1 MVFGSVIAGTSCL
14 LLLSSICIL
23 KCKQRSRQTVEAAKP
38 SCGWQHV
45 KSGEAKDGGG
55 TSYKYQS
62 PGCYCCFFCFFVLF
76 VDPLFFELV
85 IPKTQ
90 HETTS
95 TYFNP
100 PEDMFLF
107 WALVAQPLRSLP
119 NLLKGK
125 STDSMI
131 SRQSQLSRPEG
142 LGKLTKD
149 GSWASQTT
157 CFAPAGSRSFHILQQ
172 FQTISLGYIKYKFVI
187 VCPISIQ
194 SPV

>member
-14 LLLSSICIL
+14 LLLSSICVL

-62 PGCYCCFFCFFVLF
+62 PGCYCCFFFVLF

-85 IPKTQ
+85 IPNTQ

-95 TYFNP
+95 KYSN
-100 PEDMFLF
+100 PEDTFLF
-107 WALVAQPLRSLP
+107 WALVAQPPRSLP

-149 GSWASQTT
+149 GSWAFQTT

-172 FQTISLGYIKYKFVI
+172 FQTISLGWLYIY
-187 VCPISIQ
+187 ISL
-194 SPV
+194 S

>member
-14 LLLSSICIL
+14 LLLSSICVL

-62 PGCYCCFFCFFVLF
+62 PGCYCGLFVLFVLF

-85 IPKTQ
+85 IPNTQ

-95 TYFNP
+95 KYFQP
-100 PEDMFLF
+100 PEDTFLF
-107 WALVAQPLRSLP
+107 WALVAQPPRSLP

-149 GSWASQTT
+149 GSWAFQTT
-157 CFAPAGSRSFHILQQ
+157 CFAPAGIQIIPYPPAISDHLTWL
-172 FQTISLGYIKYKFVI
+172 TIYI
-187 VCPISIQ
+187 
-194 SPV
+194 